1 MSNPNTLSA
10 MVSCDGDRIIVQ
22 GSVTID
28 NVVAL
33 TKQGAALFDEHH
45 WVIDLDKVTGVD
57 STIISMLLEWLRA
70 AHQKGYLLQFINMP
84 VSLKSLIELYGVVEL
99 IPVPAQ
105 TTDQSV
111 A

>member
-1 MSNPNTLSA
+1 

-28 NVVAL
+28 NVVVL
-33 TKQGAALFDEHH
+33 TKQGAALFNERH

-70 AHQKGYLLQFINMP
+70 AYQKGYRLQFINMP
-84 VSLKSLIELYGVVEL
+84 VSLKSLIQLYGVVEL